1 MVKNKYFLT
10 RHIRMYDQ
18 KKKGDS
24 LNSIGM
30 EPCSEMC
37 ATPFPHPCRF
47 RLSWSNNCALCGG
60 ITAHFGS
67 ESARFF
73 VGIPK
78 TPRSRWKPNS
88 KNFPRGSSP
97 ARANWPGTDSPA
109 PAGWP
114 CNPCPYSW
122 RRSKGLPKG
131 RKPQSSKTN
140 GPPAKLSEPGRS
152 DSKSYGKKGAN
163 IFHFSLLPFR
173 NNGFRRFGPERG
185 DLGAWP
191 THNTLDF
198 RDEIVWVVCG
208 WEAFEMK
215 SKWLE
220 TGRVLQKV
228 CEKSNP
234 TAWVPGKTI
243 IDRLLLD

>member
-73 VGIPK
+73 VGIP
-78 TPRSRWKPNS
+78 T
-88 KNFPRGSSP
+88 
-97 ARANWPGTDSPA
+97 
-109 PAGWP
+109 
-114 CNPCPYSW
+114 
-122 RRSKGLPKG
+122 LPLFG
-131 RKPQSSKTN
+131 
-140 GPPAKLSEPGRS
+140 
-152 DSKSYGKKGAN
+152 
-163 IFHFSLLPFR
+163 FSLIAASLLAGRISQVACKAFPAFR
-173 NNGFRRFGPERG
+173 SPYAGGLAPLAPDSSAGSWPSPVDTRLGILLHLSVSHSRR
-185 DLGAWP
+185 
-191 THNTLDF
+191 
-198 RDEIVWVVCG
+198 
-208 WEAFEMK
+208 
-215 SKWLE
+215 
-220 TGRVLQKV
+220 GRIHLMLR
-228 CEKSNP
+228 
-234 TAWVPGKTI
+234 TA
-243 IDRLLLD
+243 RLFPH